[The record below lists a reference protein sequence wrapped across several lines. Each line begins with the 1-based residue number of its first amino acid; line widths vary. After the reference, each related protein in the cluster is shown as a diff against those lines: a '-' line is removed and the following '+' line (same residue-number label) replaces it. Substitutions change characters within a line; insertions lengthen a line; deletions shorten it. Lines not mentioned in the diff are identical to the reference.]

1 MNKRLIFLTFTLALA
16 LLLAACSGLE
26 ISVET
31 DTPEPAPTE
40 VTPTQPAPTPTTPAP
55 TPEPEATAEPGLL
68 PRPLYF
74 ISLDDGQ
81 VWRVEVD
88 GRTLTRITDERAEV
102 TEFDVSPDGAAL
114 AYVTENL
121 LVRADA
127 DGNNRTVLVTGAAL
141 TGAEDDFVVRMIVNP
156 RWSPDGEQIAFGMN
170 GVNLIPAAGG
180 DPVMIQQSDPIPAT
194 RELARFYRPQLWSP
208 DGSQLVV
215 AVNFW
220 MEGLIYA
227 VKDLETGGLVDIESA
242 CCDPSWSVD
251 GRSLLMYSSSP
262 EGYNPPGLWRV
273 DPATGEAEV
282 VIQGRTDG
290 DPLLRLV
297 AFPREAPDG
306 SLRFLLAEQ
315 LPNADGVYLWPP
327 MFQLALLGADGEP
340 SAVSESAYSA
350 SWEGGWAPGGEGLVI
365 RLVSAETP
373 LEGQFMWVT
382 AEGEAAPLP
391 ADGTSPRW

>member
-1 MNKRLIFLTFTLALA
+1 MNTRRIFLMMGLALA

-26 ISVET
+26 INVET
-31 DTPEPAPTE
+31 ETPEPRPTE
-40 VTPTQPAPTPTTPAP
+40 ATATPPEPTPTAPAPTA
-55 TPEPEATAEPGLL
+55 EPEATEPPGVL

-81 VWRVEVD
+81 VWRVEAD
-88 GRTLTRITDERAEV
+88 GRTLTRITNERDEV
-102 TEFDVSPDGAAL
+102 TEFDVSADGAAL
-114 AYVTENL
+114 VYVTENL

-127 DGNNRTVLVTGAAL
+127 DGGNRTVLVTGAAL
-141 TGAEDDFVVRMIVNP
+141 TGQDDDFVVRMIVNP

-180 DPVMIQQSDPIPAT
+180 EPVMIQQSDPIPVR
-194 RELARFYRPQLWSP
+194 REVARFYRPQLWSP
-208 DGSQLVV
+208 DGRKLVV

-220 MEGLIYA
+220 QEGLIYA
-227 VKDLETGGLVDIESA
+227 VKDLARGALVDIESA
-242 CCDPSWSVD
+242 CCDPSWSAD
-251 GRSLLMYSSSP
+251 GRSLFMYSSSP

-273 DPATGEAEV
+273 NPATGAAEV

-297 AFPREAPDG
+297 AFPHEAADG

-315 LPNADGVYLWPP
+315 LPNSDGVYLWPP
-327 MFQLALLGADGEP
+327 MFQLAMLGRDGEP
-340 SAVSESAYSA
+340 SAVSETAYSA

-365 RLVSAETP
+365 RLVNAETP

-382 AEGEAAPLP
+382 AEGEAVPLP